1 MLLPLGRA
9 CLPLQKQSK
18 TKSPLVVK
26 SHSHNPR
33 MLRSLAGGLARRARH
48 LRALSCSPAT
58 KLRSAGEVGGW
69 WGAGVDTPSP
79 FTLVSLQE
87 LVLHLYGASGFSETF
102 HLGWLNGWG
111 RRVQMSW
118 LFSLATFK
126 MGFFGGGEGRLFL
139 VICMMTFPQ
148 VLSCYLWMKRRR
160 EPGVMFI
167 FVSAPHLK
175 PDRKSVV

>member
-111 RRVQMSW
+111 RRES
-118 LFSLATFK
+118 
-126 MGFFGGGEGRLFL
+126 RLSGS
-139 VICMMTFPQ
+139 MTRYKSGPGPPPGN
-148 VLSCYLWMKRRR
+148 LKRR
-160 EPGVMFI
+160 I
-167 FVSAPHLK
+167 LLK
-175 PDRKSVV
+175 SQVKDPSLHSSSFRSLQWH